1 MHSGVI
7 RQKNISKSITYRTIR
22 AINKLKKDK
31 APGPDGVPVDCY
43 KEMHKEHIKMV
54 RHMLNKHWNKEPM
67 LEELTQ
73 AQVILLFKK
82 GDKNNLAN
90 YRPISL
96 LNTNYKILTAIL
108 QKRISESLDAH
119 LQSTQYG
126 FRKKRGTAQ
135 AIHYIRRIM
144 EH

>member
-1 MHSGVI
+1 
-7 RQKNISKSITYRTIR
+7 
-22 AINKLKKDK
+22 
-31 APGPDGVPVDCY
+31 
-43 KEMHKEHIKMV
+43 MV

-67 LEELTQ
+67 PEELTQ

-108 QKRISESLDAH
+108 QKRISESLDEH

-144 EH
+144 EKGEKTQTKTLLVLLDWEKAFDKLGHEEMWEALE